1 MNKIYYERPNRP
13 QNTNKQRTQ
22 NVQNIQNIQKD
33 MYTGNTEYS
42 QEKFVQTDSPY
53 MSADSLEQQYYQP
66 SYEATEYGD
75 ASKMEGS
82 KNTRVKEIIANIA
95 LIALSV
101 ILGLSLIGLLA
112 EVRWVGFD
120 YSHDES
126 DLWYYID
133 KEYYAQVV
141 DYKWENVALGVE
153 KTEELEQCYAV
164 ADYFEAASYYK
175 AALYNND
182 VEKMDEYVDKMQEAY
197 SKLDDVAYLA
207 ENINAKLGIGN
218 PLK

>member
-13 QNTNKQRTQ
+13 QNDNRQRTQ
-22 NVQNIQNIQKD
+22 NVQKN
-33 MYTGNTEYS
+33 MYTGGNTENS
-42 QEKFVQTDSPY
+42 QEEFVQTDSPY
-53 MSADSLEQQYYQP
+53 MSADSQEQQYYQP
-66 SYEATEYGD
+66 SYEAPVYGD
-75 ASKMEGS
+75 VSKTEGS
-82 KNTRVKEIIANIA
+82 KNTRVKEIIANVA

-133 KEYYAQVV
+133 KEYYAQLV
-141 DYKWENVALGVE
+141 DYKWENEALGVE

-175 AALYNND
+175 AALYQND
-182 VEKMDEYVDKMQEAY
+182 TEKMKKYAAAMQEAY

-207 ENINAKLGIGN
+207 ENIDEKLGIEN
-218 PLK
+218 PME

>member
-13 QNTNKQRTQ
+13 QNVNSQR
-22 NVQNIQNIQKD
+22 IQNIQKD
-33 MYTGNTEYS
+33 MHEKRVENEYEDFA
-42 QEKFVQTDSPY
+42 QAESPY

-66 SYEATEYGD
+66 SYEAPVYGD
-75 ASKMEGS
+75 ESKTEGS
-82 KNTRVKEIIANIA
+82 KNTRVKELIANIV
-95 LIALSV
+95 LIALSI

-112 EVRWVGFD
+112 EMRWVGFD

-207 ENINAKLGIGN
+207 ENINAKLGIEN

>member
-13 QNTNKQRTQ
+13 QNTNGQRAK
-22 NVQNIQNIQKD
+22 NVRNIQKD

-42 QEKFVQTDSPY
+42 QEEFAQTDSPY

-66 SYEATEYGD
+66 SYETPVYGD
-75 ASKMEGS
+75 ASKTEGS
-82 KNTRVKEIIANIA
+82 KNTRVKELIANIV

-112 EVRWVGFD
+112 EMRWVGFD

-175 AALYNND
+175 AAVYNND
-182 VEKMDEYVDKMQEAY
+182 VEKMNEYVDKMQEAY

-207 ENINAKLGIGN
+207 ENINAKLGIEN

>member
-13 QNTNKQRTQ
+13 QNTNGQRTQ
-22 NVQNIQNIQKD
+22 NVKTIQKD
-33 MYTGNTEYS
+33 MYTGNTEDR
-42 QEKFVQTDSPY
+42 QENFAQADSLN
-53 MSADSLEQQYYQP
+53 MNEDSLEQQYYQP
-66 SYEATEYGD
+66 SYD
-75 ASKMEGS
+75 APVYDNVSKTEGS
-82 KNTRVKEIIANIA
+82 KNTRVKELIANIA

-112 EVRWVGFD
+112 EFRWVAFD

-141 DYKWENVALGVE
+141 DYKWENEALGVE
-153 KTEELEQCYAV
+153 RTEELEQCYAV

-175 AALYNND
+175 AAVYNND

-197 SKLDDVAYLA
+197 LKLDDVAYLA
-207 ENINAKLGIGN
+207 ENINAKLGIEN
-218 PLK
+218 PLE

>member
-13 QNTNKQRTQ
+13 QNENKQRTQ
-22 NVQNIQNIQKD
+22 NVQKD
-33 MYTGNTEYS
+33 IHSENAEYS
-42 QEKFVQTDSPY
+42 QEEFVQTDSPY
-53 MSADSLEQQYYQP
+53 MSVDSQEQQYYQP
-66 SYEATEYGD
+66 SYEAPVYGNV
-75 ASKMEGS
+75 SKAEGS
-82 KNTRVKEIIANIA
+82 KNTRVKEIIANIV

-133 KEYYAQVV
+133 KEYYAQLV
-141 DYKWENVALGVE
+141 DYKWENEALGVE
-153 KTEELEQCYAV
+153 KTGELEQCYAV

-175 AALYNND
+175 AALYQND
-182 VEKMDEYVDKMQEAY
+182 TEKMKKCAAAMQEAY
-197 SKLDDVAYLA
+197 SRLDDVSYLA
-207 ENINAKLGIGN
+207 ENINERIGIEN
-218 PLK
+218 PLE

>member
-13 QNTNKQRTQ
+13 QNTNGQRTQ
-22 NVQNIQNIQKD
+22 NVKTIQKD
-33 MYTGNTEYS
+33 MYTGNTEDR
-42 QEKFVQTDSPY
+42 QENFAQADSLN
-53 MSADSLEQQYYQP
+53 MNEDSLEQQYYQP
-66 SYEATEYGD
+66 SYDVPVYD
-75 ASKMEGS
+75 NVSKTEGS
-82 KNTRVKEIIANIA
+82 KNTRVKELIANIA

-112 EVRWVGFD
+112 EFRWVAFD

-141 DYKWENVALGVE
+141 DYKWENEALGVE
-153 KTEELEQCYAV
+153 RTEELEQCYAV

-175 AALYNND
+175 AAVYNND

-197 SKLDDVAYLA
+197 LKLDDVAYLA
-207 ENINAKLGIGN
+207 ENINAKLGIEN
-218 PLK
+218 PLE